1 LLSYRA
7 VATPYI
13 LEITCDS
20 LPKALAAQ
28 RGGAHRIELCSN
40 LSKGGLTPGNE
51 LTRMV
56 REQVQ
61 LPIFTM
67 IRPRAGDFVYSEAE
81 FAQMR
86 RQIVTAVELG
96 MNGVVLGILTA
107 DGRVDVERT
116 RQLVELARPLPVT
129 FHRAFDALADIDQSL
144 EEVIQTGAAR
154 ILTSGGASTAMEGRT
169 QLAELVRRGRIIIV
183 PGAGIT
189 AANADLLAK
198 ETGAAEFHAGLSSLF
213 LGVDTEEQRF
223 EDEVRKLARQLVRHP
238 HGQDA

>member
-1 LLSYRA
+1 M
-7 VATPYI
+7 ATPYI

-20 LPKALAAQ
+20 LAKALAAQ

-40 LSKGGLTPGNE
+40 LSQGGLTPGNE

-61 LPIFTM
+61 LPVFTM

-86 RQIVTAVELG
+86 REIVTAVELG

-107 DGRVDVERT
+107 DGRVDIERT
-116 RQLVELARPLPVT
+116 QELVELAHPLPVT
-129 FHRAFDALADIDQSL
+129 FHRAFDASADADQSL

-213 LGVDTEEQRF
+213 LGVQTEEQRFDDQSF
-223 EDEVRKLARQLVRHP
+223 EDEVRKLAKQLLPHP
-238 HGQDA
+238 HRQDA